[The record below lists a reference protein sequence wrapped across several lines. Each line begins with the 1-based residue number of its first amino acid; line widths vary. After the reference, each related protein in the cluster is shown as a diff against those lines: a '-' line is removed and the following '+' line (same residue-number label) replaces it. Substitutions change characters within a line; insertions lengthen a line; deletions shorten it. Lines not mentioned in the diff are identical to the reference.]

1 MKKRDIAKGLKG
13 KGFDEDKGRDHIYY
27 TYRTLGGAKT
37 TASTKISHGSSRD
50 IDISL
55 LGLMARQ
62 CKLPISS
69 FRRLVDC
76 TLSREDYEQE
86 VFPTE
91 RDGVIRA
98 PSGS

>member
-1 MKKRDIAKGLKG
+1 MKKRDVAKGLKG

-37 TASTKISHGSSRD
+37 TVSTKISHGSSGD

-62 CKLPISS
+62 CLLPIPS
-69 FRRLVDC
+69 FRRLIDC

-86 VFPTE
+86 VFPTKQ
-91 RDGVIRA
+91 DGEIPA
-98 PSGS
+98 PSDA